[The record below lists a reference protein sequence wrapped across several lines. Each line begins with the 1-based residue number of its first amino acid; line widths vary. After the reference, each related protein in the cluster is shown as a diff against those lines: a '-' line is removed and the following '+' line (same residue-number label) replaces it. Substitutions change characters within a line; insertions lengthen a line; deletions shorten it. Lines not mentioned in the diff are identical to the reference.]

1 MLQTVSVCDF
11 FISPLNVLYFL
22 VNLLLVPN
30 SCLLPLGEIE
40 WKKWTIILQK
50 SGGIIDTIV
59 GRYGCPRYHY
69 AAFLS
74 NVSYFQYGF
83 FDTFPAIAYYE
94 SPVFEVGLF
103 LPRS

>member
-1 MLQTVSVCDF
+1 MLLGRMQTGCFCAPNGFCLQLF

-59 GRYGCPRYHY
+59 GRYGSPRYHY
-69 AAFLS
+69 AAFL
-74 NVSYFQYGF
+74 
-83 FDTFPAIAYYE
+83 
-94 SPVFEVGLF
+94 
-103 LPRS
+103 